1 MTDIIPVEE
10 LDVVQDK
17 IKNDH
22 KEISQEQ
29 TPKHFIKKRPDGFD
43 YVEEGYMRSRLN
55 KRYPIWSWEAVDS
68 GIEMI
73 GAEWAIV
80 TAELVVVDNGVP
92 RKFFSPGAARIQF
105 KRGATHTPENVIDI
119 DKNLASANSNAFKR
133 ACNRLGNICDDVY
146 RKQIEDISL
155 SVDQIQSIESLIK
168 NMDKDYQ
175 ENVRSAIENGDLNT
189 TNLNSAMDRLKE
201 TTERDDVVEGENSGN
216 E

>member
-10 LDVVQDK
+10 LDVVQEK
-17 IKNDH
+17 IKKDH
-22 KEISQEQ
+22 KEISNEP

-43 YVEEGYMRSRLN
+43 YVEEGYMRAKLSE
-55 KRYPIWSWEAVDS
+55 RYPIWSWEAV
-68 GIEMI
+68 GRGVKMI

-105 KRGATHTPENVIDI
+105 KRGTPHTPENVVDI
-119 DKNLASANSNAFKR
+119 DKNLGSANSNAFKR

-155 SVDQIQSIESLIK
+155 TDVQIEKVEELIK
-168 NMDKDYQ
+168 DMDDDYK
-175 ENVRSAIENGDLNT
+175 ESVRTAIENGELNT
-189 TNLNSAMDRLKE
+189 KNLDNAVKKLQ
-201 TTERDDVVEGENSGN
+201 ENINGN